1 VRLSDGAG
9 RRSRPRSTV
18 RRLACVAVAGFLI
31 PAPEAVPQTAQR
43 GVAGGGG
50 NGQAVIRLSDAS
62 RAAGLQFDHF
72 AGLSVE
78 KHLPEIMG
86 GGVAWLDYDAD
97 GHWDLYL
104 VDSGALPGAAPIRT
118 PPPGAGANAMF
129 RARPGG
135 FFDRADGAGVAH
147 SGFGMGVTAG
157 DYDGD
162 GFVDL
167 FVADFGPNVLYR
179 NNGDGTF
186 GDVTATLGLGDAR
199 WGSSAAWGDLDL
211 DGFPELY
218 VANYLHYEVA
228 TARVCGDLTR
238 GNRGYCRP
246 EFYDGVADVL
256 YRNIGGRAFEDI
268 TLTAGVANAAD
279 GKGLGVIIADTDGD
293 RLPDIYVAN
302 DGTRNFLYAN
312 RGALRFE
319 DQGLFSGAGLSVNGA
334 PQSGMGV
341 DIGDLDG
348 DGLPEI
354 GVTNFEAQAIN
365 MYRSTT
371 PGLFLD
377 ETFRFGIGERTWNTL
392 GFGLVFV
399 DLDGDGDR
407 DVVIANGHVSD
418 YADNFAQPNQVFA
431 NRHVERWLAS
441 STRAE
446 GILQE
451 ISTEAGSP
459 LQHARVSRALAHGDA
474 DGDGWPDLVVSNIDG
489 PIELLRNI
497 SPRGNRRV
505 VLRLRG
511 RDANRD
517 AFGSRVIVTSYPISN
532 QPFKQFFEVI
542 SATSYISQSST
553 DIHVGL
559 GRASGAE
566 FEVAWPGGASEPL
579 GFIEAGQLVLA
590 QEGKGVVA
598 TRRLSR

>member
-1 VRLSDGAG
+1 MAAQTVDNDAMTNF
-9 RRSRPRSTV
+9 STTPSLA
-18 RRLACVAVAGFLI
+18 LACIVFAVLEVSA
-31 PAPEAVPQTAQR
+31 QTAQR
-43 GVAGGGG
+43 RAAGSDG
-50 NGQAVIRLSDAS
+50 NGQAMIRLSDVS
-62 RAAGLQFDHF
+62 RAAGLRFDHF

-86 GGVAWLDYDAD
+86 GGAAWLDYDVD

-104 VDSGALPGAAPIRT
+104 VDSGALPGVAPVRT
-118 PPPGAGANAMF
+118 PAPGAGANAMF

-135 FFDRADGAGVAH
+135 FFDRADGARVAH
-147 SGFGMGVTAG
+147 SGFGMGVTVG

-167 FVADFGPNVLYR
+167 FVANFGPNVLYR

-186 GDVTATLGLGDAR
+186 GDVTATMGLGDAR

-228 TARVCGDLTR
+228 TAHVCGDLPR
-238 GNRGYCRP
+238 GKRSYCRP
-246 EFYDGVADVL
+246 ELYDGVADVL

-268 TLTAGVANAAD
+268 TVTAGVANAAD

-302 DGTRNFLYAN
+302 DGTRNFLYVN
-312 RGALRFE
+312 RGALRFD

-377 ETFRFGIGERTWNTL
+377 ETFRFGTGDRTWNTL

-407 DVVIANGHVSD
+407 DMVIANGHVSD
-418 YADNFAQPNQVFA
+418 DVDNFAQPNQVFA
-431 NRHVERWLAS
+431 NRHAERWLGD

-446 GILQE
+446 GMLQE
-451 ISTEAGSP
+451 ITTETGSA

-489 PIELLRNI
+489 PIELLRNT

-511 RDANRD
+511 RNANRD
-517 AFGSRVIVTSYPISN
+517 AYGSRVIVTTYPISN
-532 QPFKQFFEVI
+532 RPFKQFFEVT

-559 GRASGAE
+559 GRATGAE
-566 FEVAWPGGASEPL
+566 FEVVWPGGTSETL
-579 GFIEAGQLVLA
+579 GIIEAGQLVLA
-590 QEGKGVVA
+590 QQGKGVVA
-598 TRRLSR
+598 TRRLSQ